1 MHDEDPALKSA
12 NNGAPM
18 PPAPPL
24 SSEVRRMVEPHES
37 TDSPLRS
44 NVWKFGGI
52 WSILITLI
60 NGIGWLV
67 MYFLVLSPQ
76 VDQYRAQTKL
86 FNAQFEKIQSSP
98 QKQIE
103 QLEVKEKSGRVQ
115 LDDATRR
122 FIELQ
127 INRLEGATARLESQL
142 ANLRAQ
148 TQVTV
153 DLNSVR
159 QGLRPN
165 LLFGKANIT
174 FLQKNEV
181 EVSFEVKNIGSNPAI
196 LEVPKIFLSMKPITE
211 QTTSDALLVDGKD
224 YSLQTFRPGMYQPGF
239 SGNVSFV
246 IKLLNQALRGSLIH
260 SYYRFQASTDPSAV
274 STAAQILGKQ
284 ISSDELK
291 QLSQFTQGIYGTAT
305 FSL

>member
-1 MHDEDPALKSA
+1 MHDEDPALKTAS
-12 NNGAPM
+12 NGAPM
-18 PPAPPL
+18 PPAPTP
-24 SSEVRRMVEPHES
+24 SPEVRQVVEPRES
-37 TDSPLRS
+37 IDNPLRS
-44 NVWKFGGI
+44 NVWKFGI
-52 WSILITLI
+52 WPILITLI

-127 INRLEGATARLESQL
+127 INKLEGATARLESQL

-148 TQVTV
+148 TQVTA
-153 DLNSVR
+153 DFNSVR

-165 LLFGKANIT
+165 LLFEALKST
-174 FLQKNEV
+174 LLQNDEIQILY
-181 EVSFEVKNIGSNPAI
+181 EIKNIGSNAAI
-196 LEVPKIFLSMKPITE
+196 VEAPILSLSTRPITGII
-211 QTTSDALLVDGKD
+211 TRDALMVVGKD
-224 YSLQTFRPGMYQPGF
+224 YSADIYRLGLFQPGY
-239 SGNVSFV
+239 SCKTAYS
-246 IKLLNQALRGSLIH
+246 IKLLNQTLRGSVIFYKFQIH
-260 SYYRFQASTDPSAV
+260 VSTDPMAV
-274 STAAQILGKQ
+274 STASRILGNQ
-284 ISSDELK
+284 ISDAEMK
-291 QLSQFTQGIYGTAT
+291 ELSQFTYNVGGSIQ
-305 FSL
+305 LPK